1 MIEQQNFPSTVI
13 TTQDIF
19 LAKHRIAPI
28 TKKTSLIESPLLAEM
43 VDCNVYLKPENLQ
56 ETGSFKIRGA
66 ANKILSLPQDQRN
79 RGVITVSSGNHGRA
93 LAYLA
98 KKLNFRAVVVLS
110 ETSAEGKRK
119 TIMELGAE
127 AIVQKTYDDA
137 YEYANKLVE
146 EQNLVMVD
154 PFDDPDII
162 AGQGTIGLEILEELP
177 EISTVI
183 VPLSGGGLLA
193 GIAFV
198 LKSANPSI
206 KLIGV
211 SMERG
216 PAMVE
221 SLKAGRIVKIIQEP
235 TLADA
240 LAGDLSSP
248 NIYTFKMI
256 QEYVDETIL
265 VSEEEIAGAMTFA
278 LEKHHLVV
286 EGGAAVGIATLLYRK
301 VKHLGNN
308 VAVVVSGCNVDL
320 PVLLKVAQDH
330 YPYQEAIA

>member
-28 TKKTSLIESPLLAEM
+28 TKKTSLIESPWLAEM

-119 TIMELGAE
+119 TIIELGAE

-154 PFDDPDII
+154 PFDDPAVI

-193 GIAFV
+193 GISFV
-198 LKSANPSI
+198 LKSVNPSI

-221 SLKAGRIVKIIQEP
+221 SLKAGRIVEIIQEP

-240 LAGDLSSP
+240 LAGNLPP